1 MRKTNLLVLL
11 IFALALGQILFGL
24 TKVLLQTDLIDFRV
38 YYEASQDFLKGINP
52 YQPLYFQKIPFNYP
66 PSAFI
71 FLLPLVLFPLKV
83 SQIIWLV
90 LSFLFLFGF
99 AWILFQLYIPRKEWW
114 LKLLLTSFLL
124 QNFPTKFTLV
134 MGQANFLV
142 LFLLITSFFFYLR
155 QKSHLAGLFLGLATA
170 LKISPIFLIIF
181 FLARKELKIVVSTL
195 ITFIAANLIFVF
207 SSLEAAVDYFQ
218 TKLPE
223 LLWTTNLGYYYDQ
236 SLLAFLSRLGLEG
249 PAWRLLNLFLLVGGV
264 IFLLLK
270 FQKTKSQTADLKFF
284 SLLLLLI
291 TITNSFAWQ
300 HHLVFL
306 FPAFLSASFY
316 LIEKKEP
323 LFGVIL
329 ALAALLVGLHFR
341 DPEHFLLTNPLIA
354 SHGLIGSFILGGLL
368 LR

>member
-1 MRKTNLLVLL
+1 MKPLKIFLGELIPINHFTTKRFLL
-11 IFALALGQILFGL
+11 I
-24 TKVLLQTDLIDFRV
+24 T
-38 YYEASQDFLKGINP
+38 
-52 YQPLYFQKIPFNYP
+52 
-66 PSAFI
+66 
-71 FLLPLVLFPLKV
+71 PLVLFFFFSPLAFIPFKA
-83 SQIIWLV
+83 SQIIWLT
-90 LSFLFLFGF
+90 LSFLFLFSF
-99 AWILFQLYIPRKEWW
+99 AWILFQLFIPKKEWW
-114 LKLLLTSFLL
+114 LKLLLISFLL

-134 MGQANFLV
+134 MGQVNFLV
-142 LFLLITSFFFYLR
+142 LLLLTASFFFYLQ
-155 QKSHLAGLFLGLATA
+155 QKSRLSGLFLGLAAA

-207 SSLEAAVDYFQ
+207 SSLETTINYFQ

-223 LLWTTNLGYYYDQ
+223 LLWTTNLGFYYDQ
-236 SLLAFLSRLGLEG
+236 SMLAFLSRLGLEG
-249 PAWRLLNLFLLVGGV
+249 TIWRMANLLLLVSGIVFLL
-264 IFLLLK
+264 FK
-270 FQKTKSQTADLKFF
+270 FQKTKNPAADLRFF

-329 ALAALLVGLHFR
+329 ALAALLVGFHFR
-341 DPEHFLLTNPLIA
+341 DLEYFLLTNPLIG